1 MTIMNLV
8 SKSCLLL
15 LLTLPSHYA
24 FAWGATGHRS
34 IGLIAQQHMT
44 PAALKRAEQI
54 LEGHNL
60 AYISTWADEIRSDP
74 KKYGDT
80 FNWHFTTWQ
89 DEVELHNAN
98 LENKSTGFLLSK
110 VSQQTAV
117 LNDAKSTQTEKAIAL
132 RFLVHLIGD
141 LHQPLHVGGSNDQ
154 GGNACKVTWHNKAT
168 NLHTVWDSSM
178 LEETKLSYTELAE
191 FASQDR
197 TKQQVA
203 KWQTGNINTWSAES
217 KALRRKLYPAE
228 VQAPLS
234 PVTFLTYCQKDAS
247 PDAMPKLGYEYS
259 YVFLP
264 LAQERIFQAG
274 VRLAKI
280 LNESL

>member
-60 AYISTWADEIRSDP
+60 AYVSTWADEIRSDP

-110 VSQQTAV
+110 VNQQSV
-117 LNDAKSTQTEKAIAL
+117 VRNPAKSTLAEKAIAL

-154 GGNACKVTWHNKAT
+154 GGNACKVK
-168 NLHTVWDSSM
+168 
-178 LEETKLSYTELAE
+178 
-191 FASQDR
+191 
-197 TKQQVA
+197 
-203 KWQTGNINTWSAES
+203 
-217 KALRRKLYPAE
+217 
-228 VQAPLS
+228 
-234 PVTFLTYCQKDAS
+234 
-247 PDAMPKLGYEYS
+247 
-259 YVFLP
+259 
-264 LAQERIFQAG
+264 
-274 VRLAKI
+274 
-280 LNESL
+280 

>member
-1 MTIMNLV
+1 MKIFVKLCLTQLLILV
-8 SKSCLLL
+8 SQN
-15 LLTLPSHYA
+15 A

-34 IGLIAQQHMT
+34 IGLIAEQHLNPT
-44 PAALKRAEQI
+44 TLKKSQEI
-54 LEGHNL
+54 LDGHSL
-60 AYISTWADEIRSDP
+60 AYVSTWADEIRSDP

-80 FNWHFTTWQ
+80 FNWHFTTWP
-89 DEVELHNAN
+89 DEDEQHGAN
-98 LENKSTGFLLSK
+98 EETNSTGFLLSQ
-110 VSQQTAV
+110 VNSQIAV
-117 LNDAKSTQTEKAIAL
+117 LKNIKSTHTEKAVAL
-132 RFLVHLIGD
+132 KFLVHLMGD

-154 GGNACKVTWHNKAT
+154 GGNACKVTWHSKAT

-178 LEETKLSYTELAE
+178 LDETKLSFTELAA

-203 KWQTGNINTWSAES
+203 QWQTGDLNTWSAES

-228 VQAPLS
+228 VQVPLS
-234 PVTFLTYCQKDAS
+234 PVTFLTYCQKYVS

-274 VRLAKI
+274 VRLAQL
-280 LNESL
+280 LNNSS

>member
-1 MTIMNLV
+1 MKIFVKLCLTQLLILV
-8 SKSCLLL
+8 SQN
-15 LLTLPSHYA
+15 A

-34 IGLIAQQHMT
+34 IGLIAEQHLNPT
-44 PAALKRAEQI
+44 TLKKSQEI
-54 LEGHNL
+54 LDGHSL
-60 AYISTWADEIRSDP
+60 AYVSTWADEIRSDP

-80 FNWHFTTWQ
+80 FNWHFTTWP
-89 DEVELHNAN
+89 DEDEQHGAN
-98 LENKSTGFLLSK
+98 EETNSTGFLLSQ
-110 VSQQTAV
+110 VNSQIAV
-117 LNDAKSTQTEKAIAL
+117 LKNIKSTHTEKAVAL
-132 RFLVHLIGD
+132 KFLVHLMGD

-154 GGNACKVTWHNKAT
+154 GGNACKVTWHSKAT

-178 LEETKLSYTELAE
+178 LDETKLSFTELAA

-203 KWQTGNINTWSAES
+203 QWQTGDLNTWSAES

-228 VQAPLS
+228 VQVPLS
-234 PVTFLTYCQKDAS
+234 PVTFLTYCQKDVS

-280 LNESL
+280 LNNSL